1 MWVTSGPGTVRHP
14 IASGKANRAV
24 RWASV
29 FPQIFG
35 KYVLEREIASG
46 GMAVVYLATLRG
58 AGGFEKRLVVKQIRA
73 ELASDAAFVERFVTE
88 AKTTVGLSHPNIV
101 PVYELGV
108 EQGVYFIAMEL
119 AQGVTLSEL
128 LKTGGRLSPEEGA
141 YLGVEMSRAL
151 DYAHRKAGIVHRD
164 VTPRNVLIDEEGAV
178 RLIDFGIAAPVSG
191 DGKARERVYGS
202 PGHMPL
208 EQLRGGRLT
217 PATDV
222 FAVGALLIEAWTNE
236 PPFRRATKAE
246 SDAALSVPPPALSRR
261 EPRLAS
267 LDELL
272 ARAVAPDAGVRPQTT
287 EELARPL
294 REFLRTAD
302 LGDIARRLGDRV
314 RRARRASQESVR
326 PPPVRSDVVGVTPS
340 TARLASP
347 SASGTS
353 RTSESSMTP
362 MTPATR
368 PLTQPVTE
376 TFAAREEVGEW
387 TRPRSQLPP
396 DFESELPAPREE
408 PPDLARVLP
417 PSRRGRRTALI
428 ALSVA
433 LAGLVGAAVAS
444 RTSPSVTPAD
454 EGTQASLRT
463 PTALLHEVPSTTPGP
478 VASPPELAVRGA
490 TFLPVSAATPTTLPP
505 SAPGAGAGS
514 GTSLPSVASAVTAG
528 VVSPAASVSGGAD
541 DAKSDG
547 ATVSFTSDLPAKVT
561 IDGAFQG
568 STPLRAVRKPPGQH
582 VVTIVSLT
590 LDERLTTTVELRRG
604 QAMTVHAEFTRAVPA
619 LRVR

>member
-1 MWVTSGPGTVRHP
+1 MAWLSSGPGTVRQP
-14 IASGKANRAV
+14 IASGSEKRAV

-222 FAVGALLIEAWTNE
+222 FAVGALLLEAWTAE

-246 SDAALSVPPPALSRR
+246 SDAALSVPPPALSRAD
-261 EPRLAS
+261 PRLS
-267 LDELL
+267 PLDDLL
-272 ARAVAPDAGVRPQTT
+272 ARAVAAEAEMRPQTT

-326 PPPVRSDVVGVTPS
+326 PPPVRSDVEGATPPM
-340 TARLASP
+340 ARLGLP
-347 SASGTS
+347 SAPLTPV
-353 RTSESSMTP
+353 TP

-376 TFAAREEVGEW
+376 TFAAREEVDEW
-387 TRPRSQLPP
+387 TRPRSEPP
-396 DFESELPAPREE
+396 LDFEPNASVHRAEPRSLAPV
-408 PPDLARVLP
+408 PQPK
-417 PSRRGRRTALI
+417 RRGGQTGI
-428 ALSVA
+428 IVVSVA
-433 LAGLVGAAVAS
+433 LAAIAGAALAS
-444 RTSPSVTPAD
+444 RTSP
-454 EGTQASLRT
+454 
-463 PTALLHEVPSTTPGP
+463 P
-478 VASPPELAVRGA
+478 VAVGGTEPPSPALATSDRSRR
-490 TFLPVSAATPTTLPP
+490 LPVVLPLPP
-505 SAPGAGAGS
+505 SSETAAMPTAAPRLAPQAGS
-514 GTSLPSVASAVTAG
+514 GVPSPSA
-528 VVSPAASVSGGAD
+528 SPAAD
-541 DAKSDG
+541 DSKAES
-547 ATVSFTSDLPAKVT
+547 ATLSFTSDLPARVS
-561 IDGAFQG
+561 IDGALQG
-568 STPLRAVRKPPGQH
+568 STPLRGVRKPPGRH
-582 VVTIVSLT
+582 VVTVVSLT
-590 LDERLTTTVELRRG
+590 LDERLTATVKLAKG
-604 QAMTVHAEFTRAVPA
+604 QETTVHAEFTRAVPA